1 MNSNAEPAKL
11 EDLLALFEDV
21 VQPEDIM
28 YTKIISQAS
37 RYITKERLRLNMSQK
52 EFADHIHAKQSLV
65 SRWESGKYNFS
76 LKKLAEICVA
86 LDMDLHIY
94 MTPRHAQKNINAFSD
109 FTTTTCNTKS
119 MITIRSVASPKV
131 SFKSSSAPQIH
142 GSFSRYKEVMS
153 C

>member
-65 SRWESGKYNFS
+65 SR
-76 LKKLAEICVA
+76 
-86 LDMDLHIY
+86 
-94 MTPRHAQKNINAFSD
+94 D
-109 FTTTTCNTKS
+109 F
-119 MITIRSVASPKV
+119 
-131 SFKSSSAPQIH
+131 
-142 GSFSRYKEVMS
+142 
-153 C
+153 